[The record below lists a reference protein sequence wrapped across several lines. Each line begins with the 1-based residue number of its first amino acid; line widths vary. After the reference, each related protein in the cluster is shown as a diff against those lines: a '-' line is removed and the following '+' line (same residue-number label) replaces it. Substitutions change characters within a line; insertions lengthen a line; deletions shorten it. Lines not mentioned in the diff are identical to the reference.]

1 MSGPRRS
8 VAALSIDAFIALAL
22 FGCIPVAVKY
32 VHANAYTIGIVR
44 LGVATAFVVA
54 GVLYRREL
62 RMLPRRETLMIVLI
76 GALFFAHWLTYFL
89 SIKIASA
96 SIGAIGL
103 STYGVDLLILGAL
116 AGHGR
121 IKAVDLV
128 AVILAV
134 AGAIVVVPGF
144 EGGSRAL
151 AGMALA
157 LLSGFFY
164 ATLPILHQRIA
175 HVPTSIRTLGQF
187 GVALVLFLLFLP
199 KSNWNLDARDWA
211 ALLFLAVG
219 ATLIAH
225 TLWVRVTT
233 AISPAAASV
242 VYYGNVPFAVLLGVV
257 VLGEPLTWR
266 TVAGAGLIIAGGVVG
281 LVPQMRARAAAV
293 AADTEHAG

>member
-1 MSGPRRS
+1 MSRPQRG
-8 VAALSIDAFIALAL
+8 VAAIAIDAVVALAL

-32 VHANAYTIGIVR
+32 VHANAYTIGIFR
-44 LGVATAFVVA
+44 LGVATAFVLVVTA
-54 GVLYRREL
+54 FRREL
-62 RMLPRRETLMIVLI
+62 RPLPRKDVIRLVVI

-89 SIKIASA
+89 SIKISSA

-121 IKAVDLV
+121 IRAMDVV
-128 AVILAV
+128 AVLLAV
-134 AGAIVVVPGF
+134 GGAIVVVPSF
-144 EGGSRAL
+144 SGGSGAL

-157 LLSGFFY
+157 LLSAAFY
-164 ATLPILHQRIA
+164 ATLPILHQRAA
-175 HVPTSIRTLGQF
+175 HIPTSIRTLGQF
-187 GVALVLFLLFLP
+187 GVALLLFLLFLP
-199 KSNWNLDARDWA
+199 KSNWDLNGGDWA
-211 ALLFLAVG
+211 ALLFLAIG

-242 VYYGNVPFAVLLGVV
+242 VYYGNVPFALFLAVV

-266 TVAGAGLIIAGGVVG
+266 TVTGVLLIIAGGVAG
-281 LVPQMRARAAAV
+281 LLPQLQHRREAAPAPEV
-293 AADTEHAG
+293 